1 MTPWEIRSI
10 EFSNCNC
17 DYGCPCQFNA
27 PPTYGNCDAVVCNS
41 ITEGHFGDVKLDGLR
56 FGGVFSWPE
65 AIHHGNGR
73 AQPFVDESATDAQ
86 RGAILKIMSGHD
98 TDPMATVFA
107 VFAATLV
114 EVYDPIFAPI
124 EFDVD
129 VEARRA
135 RFVVP
140 GVAEAHGEP
149 IKNPL
154 TGADHRVRIDIPY
167 GFEYEIAEVGSGTS
181 TTQGKIELNL
191 KDSYGQFAHLHL
203 NNHGVVKHRAV

>member
-1 MTPWEIRSI
+1 
-10 EFSNCNC
+10 
-17 DYGCPCQFNA
+17 
-27 PPTYGNCDAVVCNS
+27 
-41 ITEGHFGDVKLDGLR
+41 LR

-86 RGAILKIMSGHD
+86 REAILKIMSGHD

-154 TGADHRVRIDIPY
+154 TGADHRARIDIPY

-203 NNHGVVKHRAV
+203 TNHGVVKHRAV